1 MKPHNVLDV
10 KQRTAMMK
18 MIKDADYSAESKR
31 NAAKYFDIDIR
42 TVRNH
47 VMQYRINGKVAP
59 KKSTG
64 RKPVFNEDVKQY
76 VLDLVKAHSHITLLE
91 LANATNIAKG
101 VKPSPGWLSVLLTQK
116 DLRSYVAK
124 RKPLISPLN

>member
-47 VMQYRINGKVAP
+47 VM
-59 KKSTG
+59 
-64 RKPVFNEDVKQY
+64 
-76 VLDLVKAHSHITLLE
+76 
-91 LANATNIAKG
+91 
-101 VKPSPGWLSVLLTQK
+101 
-116 DLRSYVAK
+116 
-124 RKPLISPLN
+124 